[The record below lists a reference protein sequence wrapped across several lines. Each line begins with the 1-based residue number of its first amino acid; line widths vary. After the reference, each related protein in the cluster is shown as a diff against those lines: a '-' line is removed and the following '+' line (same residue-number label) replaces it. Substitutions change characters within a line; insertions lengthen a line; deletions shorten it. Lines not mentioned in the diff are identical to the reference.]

1 MFLIRNFSKKISRN
15 NCKKISSCGKSV
27 KYRDF
32 RRIFAV
38 VLYIALIC
46 MFGKMWGLGMSLVA
60 VDDVWKL

>member
-1 MFLIRNFSKKISRN
+1 MFLIRNFLKKISRN

-38 VLYIALIC
+38 VSYIALIC
-46 MFGKMWGLGMSLVA
+46 MFGKKWGRRANSVV